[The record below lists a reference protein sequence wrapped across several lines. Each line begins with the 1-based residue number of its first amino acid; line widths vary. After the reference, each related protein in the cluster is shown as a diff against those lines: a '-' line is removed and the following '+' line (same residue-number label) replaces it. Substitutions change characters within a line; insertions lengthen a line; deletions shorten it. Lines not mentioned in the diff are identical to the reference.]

1 MLVSADLQSA
11 AVLVTIADLQS
22 AKRTGAERK
31 STHKNGKIMPQNG
44 RNA

>member
-22 AKRTGAERK
+22 AAVLITIADLQSAKRTGARTK
-31 STHKNGKIMPQNG
+31 KYP
-44 RNA
+44 

>member
-22 AKRTGAERK
+22 AKRTG
-31 STHKNGKIMPQNG
+31 G
-44 RNA
+44 RTKTTPKMVK